1 MKDIKTK
8 GSRGNRIVDESAD
21 LASKMKQGLV
31 RSKDQFQNLAD
42 DGQVT
47 ADEYA
52 QDKVKY
58 WSEDAVHDVAHG
70 SKETAKKTYDGGKK
84 LVRQIKQKQRNAD
97 SIKQTA
103 KSTGKQTFKTMDR
116 NIKTAKQSA
125 QKTVKTAEQTSRTT
139 IKATKNAYNAHFDV
153 EHQKEE
159 MGRAYG
165 AFKYLNSTTLVG
177 AHQNNRVTYYK
188 NGEELWYL
196 K

>member
-1 MKDIKTK
+1 MKEIKTR
-8 GSRGNRIVDESAD
+8 GSHKEVHALDKSAD
-21 LASKMKQGLV
+21 LASKLKQGLV

-52 QDKVKY
+52 QDKIKY

-70 SKETAKKTYDGGKK
+70 SMETAEKTYDGGKK

-139 IKATKNAYNAHFDV
+139 IKTTKNRKQGIPVSTFRFRI
-153 EHQKEE
+153 
-159 MGRAYG
+159 RALSDP
-165 AFKYLNSTTLVG
+165 A
-177 AHQNNRVTYYK
+177 RVSRYTK
-188 NGEELWYL
+188 SR
-196 K
+196 